1 MTSIQSKAGDTQ
13 LLLPRGSKRNGSTAV
28 LAWTGVIL
36 TAVLVLKLEGHSF
49 LSLGLLAVYWL
60 WVILVPGFVIHRWMR
75 PHVCSVVDNLAWAAT
90 LGLVAELAVRPLAV
104 SASAPWIFWVWPLLV
119 LAVCCAIS
127 SARSRLS
134 VQSLQTAGLRA
145 TVLTAL
151 ATATAVVVL
160 WASYLRTNL
169 VPGKTGAYYQDLM
182 YHLSIN
188 RVLQYEVLPSNPQVA
203 GLPLDYHWFANSHMA
218 SVSVATGIDPSK
230 LLFHLWLIPILIVT
244 ALALCALARQATGS
258 WWIGPLLVVFVLTT
272 TSAIAFERNLP
283 ILVGGIL
290 VPLSPS
296 QMFVAPLML
305 AAVSFAIDFL
315 RGTRDV
321 GIWAGLAVLS
331 LAMSGAKPSALPL
344 VGAALAFVLVSQALS
359 NRRID
364 RGLLGLL
371 AMTGAIWALTQVV
384 ASAGSAGSDLRAFGW
399 FRSMPAFRDMAHD
412 ETALGSGGW
421 FLESATSARGAWAVF
436 ITLLAIVAIH
446 LPKLMGL
453 IALRR
458 RGLRSNP
465 VVQLLAGLVIGMTV
479 PFLFLDHPGFSQWYF
494 LYAATPFGVLL
505 TLWLVRDLALGSVS
519 TIDIVGRSTLV
530 GLVGGCLAL
539 GVAMVVPVEGQ
550 LVAVRQVGAVLV
562 VACTAALI
570 LRRTLR
576 RSIRPHRRDG
586 ALLAASVA
594 ILAMTLPA
602 WGPLT
607 GRHAYPEN
615 FASGRAALGIT
626 ELTGEEI
633 AAARWLDHRAGPHD
647 IVATNVHCLWIA
659 DSDVCSALAFWV
671 SGLSG
676 QKVLLEGWAYTM
688 QNQAQDAAVGPT
700 YQYTSAPWQDRL
712 EMSDNA
718 VQNPDRLL
726 LDRLYATGA
735 RWIFA
740 DKRASSISPKLMEL
754 AELTYRNP
762 TVEVYRLRPPV
773 SSDSRRQ

>member
-1 MTSIQSKAGDTQ
+1 MTSIQSKTGDTQ
-13 LLLPRGSKRNGSTAV
+13 LLSPHASMRNRSTAV

-49 LSLGLLAVYWL
+49 SSLGLLAVYWL

-75 PHVCSVVDNLAWAAT
+75 PHVCSLVDNLAWAAT
-90 LGLVAELAVRPLAV
+90 VGLVAELAVRPLAV
-104 SASAPWIFWVWPLLV
+104 SASAPWVFWVWPLPV
-119 LAVCCAIS
+119 LAVCCAIPS
-127 SARSRLS
+127 VRSRLS
-134 VQSLQTAGLRA
+134 IQSLDTAGLRA
-145 TVLTAL
+145 TVLTAV

-218 SVSVATGIDPSK
+218 SVSVATGIDPSS

-244 ALALCALARQATGS
+244 AVALCALARQATGS

-272 TSAIAFERNLP
+272 TSALAFERNLP

-321 GIWAGLAVLS
+321 GIWVGFAVLS

-344 VGAALAFVLVSQALS
+344 VGSALAFVLVGQALS
-359 NRRID
+359 KRRID
-364 RGLLGLL
+364 RGVLGLL
-371 AMTGAIWALTQVV
+371 ALTGGIWALTQVV
-384 ASAGSAGSDLRAFGW
+384 ASAGSAGSDLRLFGW
-399 FRSMPAFRDMAHD
+399 FRFMSTFRDVAQD

-421 FLESATSARGAWAVF
+421 FLESSTSARGAWAVF
-436 ITLLAIVAIH
+436 ITVLAIVAIH
-446 LPKLMGL
+446 LPKLLGL

-479 PFLFLDHPGFSQWYF
+479 PFLLLDHPGFSQWYF

-505 TLWLVRDLALGSVS
+505 TLWLVRDLALGSVL
-519 TIDIVGRSTLV
+519 TVDIIGRSTIV
-530 GLVGGCLAL
+530 GLSGGCLAL
-539 GVAMVVPVEGQ
+539 GVATVVPVEGH
-550 LVAVRQVGAVLV
+550 LVAVRQVGAVV
-562 VACTAALI
+562 IVACAAGLI
-570 LRRTLR
+570 VNRTLR
-576 RSIRPHRRDG
+576 HSIRSHRRDG

-602 WGPLT
+602 WGLFN
-607 GRHAYPEN
+607 GRYAYPEN
-615 FASGRAALGIT
+615 FAAESAAAGYT
-626 ELTGEEI
+626 EVTGEEI
-633 AAARWLDHRAGPHD
+633 AAAQWLDETAEPED
-647 IVATNVHCLWIA
+647 TVATNVHCLWIA
-659 DSDVCSALAFWV
+659 DSDVCSARAFWV

-676 QKVLLEGWAYTM
+676 QKVLLEGWGYTT
-688 QNQAQDAAVGPT
+688 QNHVQEEAVGPA
-700 YQYTSAPWQDRL
+700 YQTAPAPW
-712 EMSDNA
+712 
-718 VQNPDRLL
+718 PDRLAMSDDAVQHPDQPL
-726 LDRLYATGA
+726 LDRLYATGT

-740 DKRASSISPKLMEL
+740 DKRASSISPKLEEL
-754 AELTYRNP
+754 AELEYRNP
-762 TVEVYRLRPPV
+762 TVDVYRLRPPV
-773 SSDSRRQ
+773 SGDES